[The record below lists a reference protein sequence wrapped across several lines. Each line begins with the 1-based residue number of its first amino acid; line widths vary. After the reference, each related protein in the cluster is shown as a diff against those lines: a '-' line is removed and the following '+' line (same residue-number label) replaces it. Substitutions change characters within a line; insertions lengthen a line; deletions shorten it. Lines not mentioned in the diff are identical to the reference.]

1 MPLIDDLLPVEAAP
15 KPRKTNG
22 RAYPVAGNSLIDT
35 ANAQPILDVLAELG
49 CLKGKRITCPGHG
62 EFHRDSS
69 VAIVGNGV
77 KCMHARCSD
86 RGQSGFFNV
95 VDAVIAN
102 RGGTPIEAA
111 KWILERRGVT
121 LPERPRVNGAAHHE
135 KHPAPQPPPGFGDDD
150 DPELG
155 AHPGESRPANDGGPW
170 LSTDRIFAPLP
181 PPAFVVPELQIGPG
195 RASCLAAYAGAGKT
209 LAAQS
214 LALAVA
220 SDRPI
225 WGWFRHRGPMRVR
238 HADQDQGAGTL
249 RRYQRLARGMG
260 IDPGELAGRL
270 EVSSFPDMYLVD
282 TPDDVWL
289 RASEGIGLM
298 ILDALRGF
306 TPGVEE
312 NDSQIQHL
320 LMRLAK
326 FSEVTGCAYLI
337 AHHFGKPQQGAKPEL
352 ERLRGSSGI
361 GAALGSVFVLTGDR
375 GEPKTITHVKSHP
388 EASGG
393 LVEDFALAIEDVASD
408 DGADLH
414 WGLKC
419 THKTREQIDPPQSDD
434 ARFQQVCRRILDVV
448 KSNPG
453 ISGRGIRGRV
463 DRVRQD
469 TILEAIDSLSRN
481 GRIENT
487 GTDRA
492 AKWVASAGTTSTDL
506 EVDDASE

>member
-1 MPLIDDLLPVEAAP
+1 MSSAPDVNALHRAGKLPTNP
-15 KPRKTNG
+15 MQGKPIN
-22 RAYPVAGNSLIDT
+22 
-35 ANAQPILDVLAELG
+35 
-49 CLKGKRITCPGHG
+49 GKRL
-62 EFHRDSS
+62 
-69 VAIVGNGV
+69 V
-77 KCMHARCSD
+77 
-86 RGQSGFFNV
+86 
-95 VDAVIAN
+95 
-102 RGGTPIEAA
+102 
-111 KWILERRGVT
+111 
-121 LPERPRVNGAAHHE
+121 
-135 KHPAPQPPPGFGDDD
+135 PPPGMFPDD

-155 AHPGESRPANDGGPW
+155 EHTGIESRPANDGGPW
-170 LSTDRIFAPLP
+170 LSTDRIFSPLP

-361 GAALGSVFVLTGDR
+361 GAALGSVFVLTGER

-393 LVEDFALAIEDVASD
+393 LVDDFALAIEDVASD

-414 WGLKC
+414 WGLRV
-419 THKTREQIDPPQSDD
+419 THKSTEQVNPPVSARERIRQVAAAVLSILRDDPKGMTERKLRPLVKVDNRLLPH
-434 ARFQQVCRRILDVV
+434 ALDFLVEAGSV
-448 KSNPG
+448 TASEET
-453 ISGRGIRGRV
+453 GRGGKSIVYRFV
-463 DRVRQD
+463 S
-469 TILEAIDSLSRN
+469 AC
-481 GRIENT
+481 
-487 GTDRA
+487 
-492 AKWVASAGTTSTDL
+492 VATRTAG
-506 EVDDASE
+506 EP